1 ARPNFAKTKR
11 GASGGFLPQ
20 TPSSSACEPRIQKRE
35 SAEVLRN
42 PYPQNIVSA
51 KLSPFIRFVLLDFV
65 QNSFELCPI
74 DTANVQDSK

>member
-1 ARPNFAKTKR
+1 
-11 GASGGFLPQ
+11 
-20 TPSSSACEPRIQKRE
+20 
-35 SAEVLRN
+35 AEVLRN

-74 DTANVQDSK
+74 DTAKIFYYTCYDMFLLGLFVIFIVSPLFLFEIISTLF